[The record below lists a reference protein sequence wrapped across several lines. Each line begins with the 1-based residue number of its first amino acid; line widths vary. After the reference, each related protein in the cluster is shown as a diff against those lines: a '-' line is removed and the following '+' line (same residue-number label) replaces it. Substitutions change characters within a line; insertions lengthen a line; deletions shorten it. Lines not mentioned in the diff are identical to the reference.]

1 MMSDNEDLL
10 RTAAE
15 QFLGKGEQE
24 IEDTIIQVHL
34 IIYIPQHPSQLS
46 RFLLF
51 FTNMTIKKIDLLSD
65 IGRTFKSNF
74 GNIDS
79 RRSV

>member
-24 IEDTIIQVHL
+24 IEDTIIQVIEL
-34 IIYIPQHPSQLS
+34 FIFLSGLDLFDII
-46 RFLLF
+46 
-51 FTNMTIKKIDLLSD
+51 
-65 IGRTFKSNF
+65 
-74 GNIDS
+74 
-79 RRSV
+79 

>member
-24 IEDTIIQVHL
+24 IEDTIIQV
-34 IIYIPQHPSQLS
+34 IE
-46 RFLLF
+46 LF
-51 FTNMTIKKIDLLSD
+51 SFRAYYLNS
-65 IGRTFKSNF
+65 
-74 GNIDS
+74 
-79 RRSV
+79 

>member
-34 IIYIPQHPSQLS
+34 IIYILQHPSHLYF
-46 RFLLF
+46 FLQ
-51 FTNMTIKKIDLLSD
+51 I
-65 IGRTFKSNF
+65 
-74 GNIDS
+74 
-79 RRSV
+79 